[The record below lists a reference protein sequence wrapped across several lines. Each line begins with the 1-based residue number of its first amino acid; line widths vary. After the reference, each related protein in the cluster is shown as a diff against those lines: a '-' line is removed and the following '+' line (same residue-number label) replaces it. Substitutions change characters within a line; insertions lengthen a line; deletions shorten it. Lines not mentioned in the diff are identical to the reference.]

1 MGQILSDYNVSRSTN
16 IARND
21 LYSDIP
27 NNFEVHPV
35 INDIFPIRDLD
46 SVKQSLKNLV
56 LGKKYDRLFQPDI
69 NVGIYDLLFESANAF
84 TAYELQVK
92 ITETIDNYEPRID
105 NYSVFVDDSIDENSY
120 RISIKFNVSY
130 DSTEEIVFYL
140 NRIR

>member
-1 MGQILSDYNVSRSTN
+1 MSQVLTDYNVSRSTN

-69 NVGIYDLLFESANAF
+69 NAGIYDLLFESVNAF

-92 ITETIDNYEPRID
+92 ISDIIDKYEPRID
-105 NYSVFVDDSIDENSY
+105 DYSVAVVDSMDENSY

-130 DSTEEIVFYL
+130 DKNEEIVFYL

>member
-1 MGQILSDYNVSRSTN
+1 MGQILSDYNDSRAKN

-35 INDIFPIRDLD
+35 LNDIFPIKDLD
-46 SVKQSLKNLV
+46 SVKQGLKNLI
-56 LGKKYDRLFQPDI
+56 LGKKYDRLFQPD
-69 NVGIYDLLFESANAF
+69 VTAGVHDLLFENVNAF

-92 ITETIDNYEPRID
+92 INNIIDRYEPRID
-105 NYSVFVDDSIDENSY
+105 QYSVSVADSMDENSY
-120 RISIKFNVSY
+120 RVSIKFNVSY
-130 DSTEEIVFYL
+130 DQTEEIVFYL